1 MIGRLLDNPFEKVV
15 LERVEL
21 DAVVVHDRGDA
32 WIETV
37 MPERQTVT
45 PGDEVTVRVTLRSRR
60 GERRT
65 FAVPVRIP
73 PRAVPGRPIDLRIM
87 GGDDVR
93 PDVPAPDDV
102 EGVIRLIEA
111 FSPSTDL
118 VVEVPLTRIDVTRR
132 GRTVRGVPAS
142 VLEGLLPS
150 AGDGA
155 VRLDQAVLRS
165 KVSTDRAVRGSAVL
179 KLNVA
184 KPGR

>member
-1 MIGRLLDNPFEKVV
+1 MIGRLLGNPFGEVKLVS
-15 LERVEL
+15 VEL
-21 DAVVVHDRGDA
+21 DAEVIHDQGA
-32 WIETV
+32 ATVETV
-37 MPERQTVT
+37 LPDRQVVR
-45 PGDEVTVRVTLRSRR
+45 PGEEVRVRVTLRPRR

-65 FAVPVRIP
+65 YDVPVRIP
-73 PRAVPGRPIDLRIM
+73 EQAVPGRPLELRIM

-93 PDVPAPDDV
+93 PDVPVPDDV

-118 VVEVPLTRIDVTRR
+118 VVEIPLPRIDVTRR
-132 GRTVRGVPAS
+132 GRTVRSVPTS

-155 VRLDQAVLRS
+155 IRLDQAVARS
-165 KVSTDRAVRGSAVL
+165 RVSTDWAVRGSFVL
-179 KLNVA
+179 MLNVV